1 MPKKKKSDVPSSAL
15 ASVSVVHLSTIE
27 DFRDQLEDL
36 LADARCNAEQAET
49 AEYAFRWSMNARS
62 LSETI
67 VRLSDLIKNDTF
79 LCSVRKADLIRDHL
93 LRLYREH
100 NYASRPIKAIA
111 ESFGWKQKDVKAA
124 VAEGERAG
132 ILGSYKNGKVEGA
145 YPIREEITETKHRG
159 FYVGQIVIRTHEPGG
174 LVVPYKIVSFD
185 PVWEDRRKAK
195 VERLDKNTLEP
206 TGDLL
211 EKNVYGNGNSS
222 YEIELRDASWLVEHV
237 KRNGKKG

>member
-1 MPKKKKSDVPSSAL
+1 MPKKKKSDVTSEL
-15 ASVSVVHLSTIE
+15 ASVKVVHLQVIE
-27 DFRDQLEDL
+27 DFYEELEL
-36 LADARCNAEQAET
+36 RLSEARGLAEQAET

-62 LSETI
+62 LSETM

-93 LRLYREH
+93 MRLNREY

-145 YPIREEITETKHRG
+145 YPIREEITETKHRD
-159 FYVGQIVIRTHEPGG
+159 FYVGQIVTRIHEPGG
-174 LVVPYKIVSFD
+174 RAVPYKIVGFD

-195 VERLDKNTLEP
+195 VERLDENTLEP

-222 YEIELRDASWLVEHV
+222 YDIELRDASWFVEHV
-237 KRNGKKG
+237 KRNGRKG